1 MDRAEADT
9 AKMEAD
15 KERAEANV
23 AKAVAEKEQA
33 EAEGAAKELKLRNEL
48 ETLRQASGSDSREL
62 EARLNAANA
71 ALKVE
76 NEGLSRQLFELK
88 ADGADRIESEKALA
102 TASLT
107 AQLAKS
113 QQEIAALI
121 EAKDLLERG
130 PEDEEEATADAA
142 QIRRRG
148 AQLTAQARSDAE
160 AAAKETAANT
170 ALALGAGVAGNHRD

>member
-1 MDRAEADT
+1 LTQNEANSGEYLPILTAKLACFDQVAAREQAEADRARAEAAVQRAEADT

-113 QQEIAALI
+113 QQVTIAI
-121 EAKDLLERG
+121 
-130 PEDEEEATADAA
+130 
-142 QIRRRG
+142 Q
-148 AQLTAQARSDAE
+148 
-160 AAAKETAANT
+160 
-170 ALALGAGVAGNHRD
+170 V